1 MTVYCNFLTEC
12 IFSPLGTYFAFLVDL
27 QILRVFLKVSEKVK
41 IRVGPFV
48 KPDAF
53 SNAESENLGCNYI
66 AVFSVKVLKM
76 Y

>member
-1 MTVYCNFLTEC
+1 M
-12 IFSPLGTYFAFLVDL
+12 
-27 QILRVFLKVSEKVK
+27 VFLKVSEKVK
-41 IRVGPFV
+41 IRVRPFV

-66 AVFSVKVLKM
+66 AVFSVKVLKV